1 MKFLTLA
8 IESTKGYITEDIWR
22 VANVQGRNPL
32 EEQAK
37 SAVVV
42 CSIFEFQPP
51 SRDSASVQ
59 RLFFCNKRQ
68 QAGAGCDRVK

>member
-1 MKFLTLA
+1 LEFLTLA
-8 IESTKGYITEDIWR
+8 IESTKGYIMEDIRR
-22 VANVQGRNPL
+22 VANIHGQSPL

-59 RLFFCNKRQ
+59 RLFFTTRGSKRGL
-68 QAGAGCDRVK
+68 AATE